1 MSELVSS
8 RLSKSLKYYKLTDKE
23 FSEIDVVKSDK
34 RLNTSKKWIHSYWN
48 SKKEP
53 VVKLV
58 EDPNLGKE
66 SNSGNVSKSELADFI
81 INNIKDEPLFIKIL
95 QNKDVLSK
103 LSKNNLS
110 KLLEVVFRL
119 KDKLSKDQK
128 YFIPFDLLYYKL
140 K

>member
-1 MSELVSS
+1 MENIVEEI
-8 RLSKSLKYYKLTDKE
+8 SKSLKYYKLSGKE
-23 FSEIDVVKSDK
+23 FSEIDVVKSGEK
-34 RLNTSKKWIHSYWN
+34 LNTSKKWIHSYWN

-66 SNSGNVSKSELADFI
+66 ANSGNVSKSELADFI
-81 INNIKDEPLFIKIL
+81 IENIKDNSLFIKIL

-110 KLLEVVFRL
+110 KLLEIVFRL

-128 YFIPFDLLYYKL
+128 YFISFDLLYYKL